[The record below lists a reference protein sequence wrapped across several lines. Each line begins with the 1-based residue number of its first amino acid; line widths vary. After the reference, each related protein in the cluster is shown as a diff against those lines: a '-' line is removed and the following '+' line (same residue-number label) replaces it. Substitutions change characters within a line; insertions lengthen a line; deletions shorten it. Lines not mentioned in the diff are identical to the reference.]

1 MTSSHDR
8 PIPADKAG
16 LRANALAARAMMAHA
31 AGPLAARRLA
41 RRGVELLASLPGR
54 IVAGYA
60 PIRHEIDVMPLMEA
74 LHAAGRELALP
85 VVEERNAPL
94 TFRAWR
100 PGEPLRKAA
109 FGVPAP
115 LPGAPPVRPDVLI
128 VPLAAFDRAG
138 HRLGYGGGYYD
149 RTLRALRRE
158 GPVTAVGAAF
168 SGQELD
174 IVPHDE
180 NDEPLDAIVTDRET
194 ILVSPRPER

>member
-1 MTSSHDR
+1 MTSPHDR

-31 AGPLAARRLA
+31 AGPLAAQRLA

-85 VVEERNAPL
+85 AVGAVDAPL
-94 TFRAWR
+94 IFRAWR
-100 PGEPLRKAA
+100 PGEALREAA

-115 LPGAPPVRPDVLI
+115 LPDAPPVRPDVLI

-138 HRLGYGGGYYD
+138 NRLGYGGGFYD
-149 RTLRALRRE
+149 RTLQVLRRE
-158 GPVTAVGAAF
+158 GPVTAIGAAF

-174 IVPHDE
+174 NVPHEAFDQS
-180 NDEPLDAIVTDRET
+180 LDGIITDRET
-194 ILVSPRPER
+194 IAVSLRLES

>member
-31 AGPLAARRLA
+31 AGPLAAQRLA
-41 RRGVELLASLPGR
+41 RRALELLASLPGR

-74 LHAAGRELALP
+74 LHAAGRKLALP

-94 TFRAWR
+94 IFRAWE
-100 PGEPLRKAA
+100 PGGPLRKAA
-109 FGVPAP
+109 FGVPEPA
-115 LPGAPPVRPDVLI
+115 PGAPRVRPDVLI
-128 VPLAAFDRAG
+128 VPLAAFDRSG

-158 GPVTAVGAAF
+158 GPVMAMGAAF

-194 ILVSPRPER
+194 ILVSPTPER